1 MTNSRR
7 TRRANVSC
15 MVLLSALTFA
25 ACPRSGG
32 EPPET
37 SGSAVIEDGRPAD
50 LGLSSAERRALRGK
64 IERKLAVM
72 GAQGEGESEAASTR
86 LRGALDVLE
95 SLDDVANSK
104 GASREQEREAL
115 AVLSTWFDSSIESA
129 DQSEVSVP
137 EPGPWERAVAAYAA
151 GDFGQ
156 AVDDGLAALTG
167 LVDAG
172 VDSATLRYRLAE
184 WAVESGDATLAAE
197 LFEGAVTVE
206 AGQGW
211 IAEDG
216 LQQAAR
222 ARNVGLGPEGAAL
235 AEARAMV
242 AQGRWGAAHGILMD
256 LVEQGE
262 DAALQEEARRL
273 TTEVIDEA
281 ELEAIQKMARAE
293 QILEGNGPYQVARE
307 LLQAIK
313 LLPPGTWS
321 DAEHLRLEGWYRNR
335 VGVTTEA
342 ERRAQQAEQDAILA
356 NARALVVAGDVRD
369 ALLLFAQL
377 DGTPLR
383 STARK
388 ESREASE
395 TWVRSERERAGGLF
409 VAARKLRDQV
419 EKRSALEEV
428 ERIINV
434 LIDEFPDSDYV
445 ERLRTNLTAVQDE
458 LLAL

>member
-1 MTNSRR
+1 
-7 TRRANVSC
+7 
-15 MVLLSALTFA
+15 
-25 ACPRSGG
+25 
-32 EPPET
+32 
-37 SGSAVIEDGRPAD
+37 
-50 LGLSSAERRALRGK
+50 
-64 IERKLAVM
+64 
-72 GAQGEGESEAASTR
+72 
-86 LRGALDVLE
+86 
-95 SLDDVANSK
+95 
-104 GASREQEREAL
+104 
-115 AVLSTWFDSSIESA
+115 
-129 DQSEVSVP
+129 
-137 EPGPWERAVAAYAA
+137 
-151 GDFGQ
+151 
-156 AVDDGLAALTG
+156 
-167 LVDAG
+167 
-172 VDSATLRYRLAE
+172 
-184 WAVESGDATLAAE
+184 
-197 LFEGAVTVE
+197 
-206 AGQGW
+206 
-211 IAEDG
+211 
-216 LQQAAR
+216 
-222 ARNVGLGPEGAAL
+222 
-235 AEARAMV
+235 
-242 AQGRWGAAHGILMD
+242 
-256 LVEQGE
+256 
-262 DAALQEEARRL
+262 LQEEARRL

-281 ELEAIQKMARAE
+281 ELEALQKMARAE